1 MSATGNLPRAVTLA
15 GASNLRDIG
24 GWPTEDGGR
33 VRFGLVYRS
42 AALSTLTPADLAVL
56 RPLGIRRIVDLR
68 GTREAEAAPSLLDG
82 LDVTRHAL
90 SIEPSI
96 GASLRDLRA
105 TSQYTGENVMA
116 LLGRAYVAYAMDWSH
131 RYRDLFSLLLQ
142 PDGCPLL
149 FHCSAGKDRT
159 GFGTAL
165 LLRTLGVPLEQVR
178 LDYLATNSLWRSDPA
193 LAAEL
198 PPDVAAVMLRAHPEW
213 LDAAFAAI
221 DAEFGSLENYLEQRI
236 GLDPDRRRM
245 LRGLL
250 VEGLTAP

>member
-1 MSATGNLPRAVTLA
+1 MALPEIQDLPRSIALE

-24 GWPTEDGGR
+24 GWPTADGGR
-33 VRFGLVYRS
+33 VRFGRVYRS
-42 AALSTLTPADLAVL
+42 AALSMLTEADVAVL
-56 RPLGIRRIVDLR
+56 RPLGIRHVVDLR
-68 GTREAEAAPSLLDG
+68 GGREAEAAPSLLDG

-96 GASLRDLRA
+96 GASLRDLRE
-105 TSQYTGENVMA
+105 TSEYTGENVMA

-131 RYRDLFSLLLQ
+131 RYRDLFALLLQ

-159 GFGTAL
+159 GFGAAL
-165 LLRTLGVPLEQVR
+165 LLRTLGVPSEQVR
-178 LDYLATNSLWRSDPA
+178 QDYVATNSLWRSDPA

-213 LDAAFAAI
+213 IEAAFAAI
-221 DAEFGSLENYLEQRI
+221 DAEFGDFKNYLEQRI
-236 GLDPDRRRM
+236 GLDAQALQSLRRR
-245 LRGLL
+245 L
-250 VEGLTAP
+250 VE